1 METQEN
7 LKAGAH
13 SLGRFWGCFQRCC
26 SKMTHERT
34 IVYPICWLRL
44 FEKGFGTAWEWTPSR
59 HQLCR
64 HLLQRKPKLRSRK
77 KRKQR
82 LLLSGLVVQHY
93 ICIYIYMYIYNYIYI
108 DCPIARCTPDLNS
121 WNIFYLKTV
130 FPTIYFTME
139 YSFPFRL
146 HSLWSGNGRRSRPT
160 KRTGSHSLGW
170 FWVCFQGFFS
180 PSIKSGWVCS
190 LEDPLQF
197 N

>member
-1 METQEN
+1 MYIYIPSLSHCIASREEAASNMETQEN

-93 ICIYIYMYIYNYIYI
+93 ICIYIYMYIYNYIY
-108 DCPIARCTPDLNS
+108 RLSNRSMHS
-121 WNIFYLKTV
+121 WFKFLEYLLFENCFPRYIFHHGIQL
-130 FPTIYFTME
+130 
-139 YSFPFRL
+139 PFQ
-146 HSLWSGNGRRSRPT
+146 T
-160 KRTGSHSLGW
+160 A
-170 FWVCFQGFFS
+170 
-180 PSIKSGWVCS
+180 
-190 LEDPLQF
+190 
-197 N
+197 

>member
-1 METQEN
+1 MKEPLCTQSVDFVY
-7 LKAGAH
+7 LKRGLALHGNEPPPDTSSAGIYFSESQSCEAEKKG
-13 SLGRFWGCFQRCC
+13 SRGFYFLVLLCN
-26 SKMTHERT
+26 
-34 IVYPICWLRL
+34 IIYVYI
-44 FEKGFGTAWEWTPSR
+44 
-59 HQLCR
+59 
-64 HLLQRKPKLRSRK
+64 
-77 KRKQR
+77 
-82 LLLSGLVVQHY
+82 Y
-93 ICIYIYMYIYNYIYI
+93 ICIYIIIYI